1 MLIENKQWKHP
12 VLEKHREDF
21 FVVVKNKVLG
31 LKYLCAWIF
40 ANETI

>member
-12 VLEKHREDF
+12 VLEKHRENF
-21 FVVVKNKVLG
+21 FVVKNKVLG